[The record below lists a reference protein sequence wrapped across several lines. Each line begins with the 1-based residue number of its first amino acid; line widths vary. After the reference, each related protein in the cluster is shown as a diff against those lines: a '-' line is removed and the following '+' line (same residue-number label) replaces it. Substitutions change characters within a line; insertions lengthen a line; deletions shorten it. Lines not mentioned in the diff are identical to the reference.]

1 MLLDPQRFST
11 WVVLNEQHW
20 LLNCH
25 YEIILVDDITV
36 GRDDGAEGLL
46 YDVRPK

>member
-1 MLLDPQRFST
+1 MLLDRKRLSA

-20 LLNCH
+20 LLNFH
-25 YEIILVDDITV
+25 LEIIFGVDITV
-36 GRDDGAEGLL
+36 GRDDGVEGLL